1 MAVKRSERVGDEM
14 KRIIARAI
22 QNDLKDPRIPPLTSV
37 TSMRVAGDIG
47 HAYVGISVLGSEQQ
61 QQEAMQGLE
70 SAKGFLRTKL
80 ARETQMRQV
89 PELHFELDNSAEE
102 GARMDRLIDQ
112 AMGRAPAADNAAEDQ
127 DPEAE
132 G

>member
-1 MAVKRSERVGDEM
+1 MAIKRSERVGDEM

-37 TSMRVAGDIG
+37 TSIRVAGDIG

-61 QQEAMQGLE
+61 QQEAMKGLE

-89 PELHFELDNSAEE
+89 PELHFELDTSAEE

-112 AMGRAPAADNAAEDQ
+112 AMGRAPGTESKAEDE
-127 DPEAE
+127 DSEAND
-132 G
+132 